1 MDRIPVLDVELRK
14 VTCFKPG
21 GNDFSTNQ
29 ARRPAW
35 PEIPGEN
42 TEVYGSVDFPLK
54 SAQIVDFGDKLIGF
68 ADVKNAGF
76 SKRSEVEGECK
87 KVGGTGSQ
95 KPPP

>member
-42 TEVYGSVDFPLK
+42 T
-54 SAQIVDFGDKLIGF
+54 AFGGHVV
-68 ADVKNAGF
+68 ADEANLTF
-76 SKRSEVEGECK
+76 SFV
-87 KVGGTGSQ
+87 
-95 KPPP
+95 

>member
-1 MDRIPVLDVELRK
+1 M
-14 VTCFKPG
+14 
-21 GNDFSTNQ
+21 
-29 ARRPAW
+29 
-35 PEIPGEN
+35 
-42 TEVYGSVDFPLK
+42 DFPLK

>member
-1 MDRIPVLDVELRK
+1 MDGIPVLDVKLGK

-42 TEVYGSVDFPLK
+42 TG
-54 SAQIVDFGDKLIGF
+54 QIKLSFFYNIY
-68 ADVKNAGF
+68 NL
-76 SKRSEVEGECK
+76 
-87 KVGGTGSQ
+87 
-95 KPPP
+95 

>member
-42 TEVYGSVDFPLK
+42 TDLSV
-54 SAQIVDFGDKLIGF
+54 
-68 ADVKNAGF
+68 
-76 SKRSEVEGECK
+76 K
-87 KVGGTGSQ
+87 KYINIRDLSQ
-95 KPPP
+95 YKAKPKT

>member
-1 MDRIPVLDVELRK
+1 MDRIPVLDVKLRK

-42 TEVYGSVDFPLK
+42 TCLMWTDGYPFHCKAVSGDLK
-54 SAQIVDFGDKLIGF
+54 FKIVTITLETAFK
-68 ADVKNAGF
+68 
-76 SKRSEVEGECK
+76 
-87 KVGGTGSQ
+87 T
-95 KPPP
+95 

>member
-42 TEVYGSVDFPLK
+42 TGL
-54 SAQIVDFGDKLIGF
+54 
-68 ADVKNAGF
+68 
-76 SKRSEVEGECK
+76 SKYDSNQECAL
-87 KVGGTGSQ
+87 SHM
-95 KPPP
+95 P

>member
-1 MDRIPVLDVELRK
+1 MDGIPVLDVKLGK

-42 TEVYGSVDFPLK
+42 TEKGIELQACGEK
-54 SAQIVDFGDKLIGF
+54 SFTVTRIVADKQSF
-68 ADVKNAGF
+68 
-76 SKRSEVEGECK
+76 
-87 KVGGTGSQ
+87 
-95 KPPP
+95 

>member
-1 MDRIPVLDVELRK
+1 MDRIPVLDVKLRK

-42 TEVYGSVDFPLK
+42 TELSRITCSRALFKKLK
-54 SAQIVDFGDKLIGF
+54 KPRKMKGLCSTFTSAYQ
-68 ADVKNAGF
+68 
-76 SKRSEVEGECK
+76 
-87 KVGGTGSQ
+87 
-95 KPPP
+95 